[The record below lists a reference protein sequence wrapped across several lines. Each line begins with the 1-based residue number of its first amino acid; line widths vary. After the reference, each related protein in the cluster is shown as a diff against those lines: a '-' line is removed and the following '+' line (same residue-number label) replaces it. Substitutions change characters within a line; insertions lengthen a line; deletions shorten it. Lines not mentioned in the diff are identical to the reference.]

1 MRCCLSIAGMLLGII
16 GIATADGPRPG
27 IDWPQFR
34 GLSAT
39 GIAEGKPLRLEWD
52 IAKGEGVAWKTAI
65 PGLAHSSP
73 VIWGDRLFITT
84 AVPLTGEAS
93 LKVGLYGAGDSADD
107 MVEHEFRVYCLDKRD
122 GKLLWDRV
130 AVKKTPKFKRHTKAT
145 HVNSTP
151 VTDGRRVVAFF
162 GSEGLYCYDM
172 DGKLEW
178 KKELGALDVGPHD
191 AADLQ
196 WGFAS
201 SPIIAEGRLIVQ
213 CDVKEKPFLA
223 ALDLGDGR
231 EIWRVA
237 RDDVPG
243 WSTPTAARVG
253 DEWQVLVNGCK
264 HMGAYR
270 LSDGGEVWRMS
281 GGGGIPVPTPVV
293 SGERVYLTSNHRPI
307 KAGDPQKPVF
317 AVRLGAKGEL
327 AVPSDGAG
335 NRDVAWM
342 RTQRGNYMQTPLI
355 YRGIAYLCYDNGVVS
370 SFDAETGEPI
380 YRERLGTGD
389 SGYTASAVAGD
400 GKVYFTSETGDVAVV
415 DGTVR
420 EFRVLARS
428 AFDEICMATPAI
440 SEGRMYWRTKSA
452 LVCIAP

>member
-1 MRCCLSIAGMLLGII
+1 MRHLRSIVFLALTGI
-16 GIATADGPRPG
+16 TFADGPRPG
-27 IDWPQFR
+27 VDWPQFR
-34 GLSAT
+34 GISAT
-39 GIAEGKPLRLEWD
+39 GIADGKPLRLEWNA
-52 IAKGEGVAWKTAI
+52 AKGDGVAWKTPI

-73 VIWGDRLFITT
+73 VIWGDRLFVTT

-107 MVEHEFRVYCLDKRD
+107 MVEHEYRVYCLDKRD
-122 GKLLWDRV
+122 GKILWDRV
-130 AVKKTPKFKRHTKAT
+130 ALKTTPKFKRHTKAT

-162 GSEGLYCYDM
+162 GTEGVFCYDM

-178 KKELGALDVGPHD
+178 KKELGPLDVGPHD
-191 AADLQ
+191 AAELQ

-223 ALDLGDGR
+223 ALDVGDGR

-253 DEWQVLVNGCK
+253 DDWQILVNGCK

-270 LSDGGEVWRMS
+270 LGDGGEVWRMS

-293 SGERVYLTSNHRPI
+293 SGELVYLTSNHRPI

-327 AVPSDGAG
+327 AIPSDGTG
-335 NRDVAWM
+335 NRDVAWL

-355 YRGIAYLCYDNGVVS
+355 YRGVAYLCYDNGVVS

-415 DGTVR
+415 DGTAR

-428 AFDEICMATPAI
+428 AFDDICMATPAI
-440 SEGRMYWRTKSA
+440 SEGRLYWRTKSA
-452 LVCIAP
+452 VMCIAP